1 MKKYELFN
9 DLRDPWDWIKI
20 DLYESWYT
28 LWLYRF
34 LTQILSNKDIEN
46 IENGKEKQ
54 FEATLDYLSD
64 LLRKWKL
71 KVKLN
76 KSLHTRKEVEDVL
89 QSIKDPERIDWYN
102 KFLNNKKNE
111 EPYSI
116 VTTDK
121 EYTLE
126 ESVQAINDI
135 KEKWY
140 SFDSEKDRKHFED
153 FWVMFTLPEN
163 EWMM

>member
-28 LWLYRF
+28 LWLDRF

-54 FEATLDYLSD
+54 FEVTINYLSK

-71 KVKLN
+71 KMKIY
-76 KSLHTRKEVEDVL
+76 SYRKESE
-89 QSIKDPERIDWYN
+89 
-102 KFLNNKKNE
+102 
-111 EPYSI
+111 
-116 VTTDK
+116 
-121 EYTLE
+121 E
-126 ESVQAINDI
+126 ESKENCLTYI
-135 KEKWY
+135 KIDSKEWRQDNIEEWLKFVTKKWY
-140 SFDSEKDRKHFED
+140 SFDNEKDRKHFED